1 MTTRTKG
8 AYWRMIR
15 PHTLTASFI
24 PVLLGTFVVLNQT
37 TLKWGLF
44 LAMLVASVLIQIAT
58 NLFNE
63 YYDYK
68 RGLDH
73 EGSIGIGGSIVRDG
87 FTPNQVLGIAL
98 GMYGVAAVL
107 GLYIASATSWHL
119 LWVGVVSMLVGYL
132 YTGGPYPIAYT
143 PFGELV
149 AGLFMG
155 YIIIGI
161 SGYIQLGTVTTPL
174 LLVSFPMAL
183 LIGAILLANNIR
195 DLDNDKQNGRKT
207 IACLVGHR
215 RAVYVLIA
223 FFVGAL
229 LGIVVAVLAYG
240 VTPWVLLSLLTIP
253 MMIRAV
259 RQFWVKAEPIVLM
272 PAMASTAKVNTLF
285 GALMV
290 LGLVMSRFVLS

>member
-1 MTTRTKG
+1 MKQREKG

-24 PVLLGTFVVLNQT
+24 PVLLGTFIVVGQVE
-37 TLKWGLF
+37 LKWGLF
-44 LAMLVASVLIQIAT
+44 LAMLIASILIQIAT

-87 FTPNQVLGIAL
+87 FTPGQILGIAL
-98 GMYGVAAVL
+98 GMYGVAAAL
-107 GLYIASATSWHL
+107 GLYIAASTSWHL
-119 LWVGVVSMLVGYL
+119 LWIGALSMVVGYL
-132 YTGGPYPIAYT
+132 YTGGPLPIAYT

-155 YIIIGI
+155 YVIIGI
-161 SGYIQLGTVTTPL
+161 SGYIQVGTVTTEL
-174 LLVSFPMAL
+174 LIVSFPMAL

-195 DLDNDKQNGRKT
+195 DLDNDKENGRKT
-207 IACLVGHR
+207 IACLVGHQ
-215 RAVYVLIA
+215 RAVLVLA
-223 FFVGAL
+223 GFFVTAL
-229 LGIVVAVLAYG
+229 VGILIGVVVYD

-253 MMIRAV
+253 LMIRAV
-259 RQFWVKAEPIVLM
+259 KRFWVKREPIELM
-272 PAMASTAKVNTLF
+272 PAMAMTAKVNTLF
-285 GALMV
+285 GAWMV
-290 LGLVMSRFVLS
+290 IGLLVARIIA

>member
-1 MTTRTKG
+1 MTQREKG

-24 PVLLGTFVVLNQT
+24 PVLLGTFIVVGQVE
-37 TLKWGLF
+37 LKWGLF
-44 LAMLVASVLIQIAT
+44 LAMLIASVLIQIAT

-87 FTPNQVLGIAL
+87 FTPGQILGIAL
-98 GMYGVAAVL
+98 GMYGVAAAL
-107 GLYIASATSWHL
+107 GLYIAASTSWHL
-119 LWVGVVSMLVGYL
+119 LWIGALSMVVGYL
-132 YTGGPYPIAYT
+132 YTGGPLPIAYT

-155 YIIIGI
+155 YVIIGI
-161 SGYIQLGTVTTPL
+161 SGYIQVGTVTTEL
-174 LLVSFPMAL
+174 LIVSFPMAL

-195 DLDNDKQNGRKT
+195 DLDNDKENGRKT
-207 IACLVGHR
+207 IACLVGHQ
-215 RAVYVLIA
+215 RAVLVLA
-223 FFVGAL
+223 GFFVTAL
-229 LGIVVAVLAYG
+229 VGILIGVVVYD

-253 MMIRAV
+253 LMIRAV
-259 RQFWVKAEPIVLM
+259 KRFWVKREPIELM
-272 PAMASTAKVNTLF
+272 PAMAMTAKVNTLF
-285 GALMV
+285 GAWMV
-290 LGLVMSRFVLS
+290 IGLLVARIIA

>member
-1 MTTRTKG
+1 MKQREKG

-24 PVLLGTFVVLNQT
+24 PVLLGTFIVVGQVE
-37 TLKWGLF
+37 LKWGLF
-44 LAMLVASVLIQIAT
+44 LAMLIASVLIQIAT

-87 FTPNQVLGIAL
+87 FTPGQVLTIAL
-98 GMYGVAAVL
+98 GMYGVAAAL
-107 GLYIASATSWHL
+107 GLYIAASTSWHL
-119 LWVGVVSMLVGYL
+119 LWIGALSMVVGYL
-132 YTGGPYPIAYT
+132 YTGGPLPIAYT

-155 YIIIGI
+155 YVIIGI
-161 SGYIQLGTVTTPL
+161 SGYIQIGMVTTEL
-174 LLVSFPMAL
+174 LIVSFPMAL

-195 DLDNDKQNGRKT
+195 DLDNDKENGRRT

-215 RAVYVLIA
+215 RAVLVLA
-223 FFVGAL
+223 GFFVAAL
-229 LGIVVAVLAYG
+229 VGILVGVFVYG
-240 VTPWVLLSLLTIP
+240 VTPWVLLSLFTIP
-253 MMIRAV
+253 LMVRAV
-259 RQFWVKAEPIVLM
+259 KRFWVKREPVQLM
-272 PAMASTAKVNTLF
+272 PAMAMTAKVNTLF
-285 GALMV
+285 GAWMVIGLMV
-290 LGLVMSRFVLS
+290 ARVIT

>member
-1 MTTRTKG
+1 
-8 AYWRMIR
+8 MIR

-24 PVLLGTFVVLNQT
+24 PVLLGTFIVIDET
-37 TLKWGLF
+37 ELKWGLF
-44 LAMLVASVLIQIAT
+44 LAMLVASMLIQIAT

-87 FTPNQVLGIAL
+87 FTPKQVLTIAL
-98 GMYGVAAVL
+98 GMYGVAALL
-107 GLYIASATSWHL
+107 GLYIAGTTSWHL
-119 LWVGVVSMLVGYL
+119 IWIGVLSMLVGYL
-132 YTGGPYPIAYT
+132 YTGGPLPIAYT

-155 YIIIGI
+155 YVIIGI
-161 SGYIQLGTVTTPL
+161 SGYIQIEQVTTEL

-195 DLDNDKQNGRKT
+195 DLDNDKVNGRKT

-215 RAVYVLIA
+215 RAVLVLA
-223 FFVGAL
+223 GFFMIAL
-229 LGIVVAVLAYG
+229 LGLIVAVVLYD
-240 VTPWVLLSLLTIP
+240 VTPWVLLALLTIP
-253 MMIRAV
+253 MMIQAV
-259 RQFWVKAEPIVLM
+259 KQFWEKAEPAALM
-272 PAMASTAKVNTLF
+272 PAMAMTAKVNTLF
-285 GALMV
+285 GAWMV
-290 LGLVMSRFVLS
+290 VGLIVSKYMM

>member
-1 MTTRTKG
+1 MKQREKG

-24 PVLLGTFVVLNQT
+24 PVLLGTFIVIGEVE
-37 TLKWGLF
+37 LKWGLF
-44 LAMLVASVLIQIAT
+44 LAMLIASVLIQIAT

-87 FTPNQVLGIAL
+87 FTPGQVLTIAL
-98 GMYGVAAVL
+98 GMYGVAAAL
-107 GLYIASATSWHL
+107 GLYIAASTSWHL
-119 LWVGVVSMLVGYL
+119 LWIGALSMVVGYL
-132 YTGGPYPIAYT
+132 YTGGPLPIAYT

-155 YIIIGI
+155 YVIIGI
-161 SGYIQLGTVTTPL
+161 SGYIQIGMVTTEL
-174 LLVSFPMAL
+174 LIVSFPMAL

-195 DLDNDKQNGRKT
+195 DLDNDKENGRRT

-215 RAVYVLIA
+215 RAVLVLA
-223 FFVGAL
+223 GFFVAAL
-229 LGIVVAVLAYG
+229 VGILVGVFVYG
-240 VTPWVLLSLLTIP
+240 VTPWVLLSLFTIP
-253 MMIRAV
+253 LMVRAV
-259 RQFWVKAEPIVLM
+259 KRFWVKREPVELM
-272 PAMASTAKVNTLF
+272 PAMALTAKVNTLF
-285 GALMV
+285 GAWMVIGLMV
-290 LGLVMSRFVLS
+290 ARVIT

>member
-1 MTTRTKG
+1 MKQREKG

-24 PVLLGTFVVLNQT
+24 PVLLGTFIVIGEVE
-37 TLKWGLF
+37 LKWGLF
-44 LAMLVASVLIQIAT
+44 LAMLIASVLIQIAT

-87 FTPNQVLGIAL
+87 FTPGQVLTIAL
-98 GMYGVAAVL
+98 GMYGVAAAL
-107 GLYIASATSWHL
+107 GLYIAASTSWHL
-119 LWVGVVSMLVGYL
+119 LWIGALSMVVGYL
-132 YTGGPYPIAYT
+132 YTGGPLPIAYT

-155 YIIIGI
+155 YVIIGI
-161 SGYIQLGTVTTPL
+161 SGYIQIGMVTTEL
-174 LLVSFPMAL
+174 LIVSFPMAL

-195 DLDNDKQNGRKT
+195 DLDNDKENGRRT

-215 RAVYVLIA
+215 RAVLVLA
-223 FFVGAL
+223 GFFVAAL
-229 LGIVVAVLAYG
+229 VGILVGVFVYG
-240 VTPWVLLSLLTIP
+240 VTPWVLLSLFTIP
-253 MMIRAV
+253 LMVRAV
-259 RQFWVKAEPIVLM
+259 KRFWVKREPVELM
-272 PAMASTAKVNTLF
+272 PAMAMTAKVNTLF
-285 GALMV
+285 GAWMVIGLMV
-290 LGLVMSRFVLS
+290 ARVIT

>member
-1 MTTRTKG
+1 MKKKEKG

-15 PHTLTASFI
+15 THTLTASFI
-24 PVLLGTFVVLNQT
+24 PVLLGTFIVLGQVE
-37 TLKWGLF
+37 LKWGLF

-87 FTPNQVLGIAL
+87 FTPGQVLGIAL

-107 GLYIASATSWHL
+107 GLYIAASTSWHL
-119 LWVGVVSMLVGYL
+119 IWIGLLSMVVGFL
-132 YTGGPYPIAYT
+132 YTGGPLPIAYT
-143 PFGELV
+143 PFGEIV

-155 YIIIGI
+155 YVIIGI
-161 SGYIQLGTVTTPL
+161 SGYIQIGTVTSEL

-195 DLDNDKQNGRKT
+195 DLDNDKVNGRKT

-215 RAVYVLIA
+215 RAVLVLAGFFIA
-223 FFVGAL
+223 AL
-229 LGIVVAVLAYG
+229 IGITVAVFGFG

-253 MMIRAV
+253 IMVRAV
-259 RQFWVKAEPIVLM
+259 KRFWVKREPAELM
-272 PAMASTAKVNTLF
+272 PAMAMTAKVNTLF
-285 GALMV
+285 GAWMVIGLMV
-290 LGLVMSRFVLS
+290 ARFIA